1 LNPFLFLVHCEFQF
15 QLLLYKIDSS
25 GEIFFA
31 RLESPTEDQ
40 LGFCVIWENSRVE
53 EDNYMIHVGVWSGW
67 NKISETN
74 DLVLQTKLIYAA
86 GAWSVAL
93 RSPKPPKEMDKVAFR

>member
-1 LNPFLFLVHCEFQF
+1 
-15 QLLLYKIDSS
+15 
-25 GEIFFA
+25 
-31 RLESPTEDQ
+31 
-40 LGFCVIWENSRVE
+40 
-53 EDNYMIHVGVWSGW
+53 MIHVGVWSGW